1 MIFIPLL
8 ADLSVEQ
15 KDLVL
20 DIYEKYADFMYSE
33 AYGILHNKHDAEDAV
48 SDTMVKIIKY
58 IEKFSENDGNKIRNK
73 VVISIRSAIR
83 NKAIDYYKSNKKK
96 SGKEVDMIFTPDD
109 DDEFEVEVEDKG
121 VNIEELM
128 ITKETQEIVQKALLQ
143 LTEEQQYAINL
154 VYFSGFSQEEAAE
167 YLGIKAGTL
176 RKRIFTARNKLRELL
191 GGEFGE
197 RNEK

>member
-58 IEKFSENDGNKIRNK
+58 IE
-73 VVISIRSAIR
+73 
-83 NKAIDYYKSNKKK
+83 
-96 SGKEVDMIFTPDD
+96 
-109 DDEFEVEVEDKG
+109 
-121 VNIEELM
+121 
-128 ITKETQEIVQKALLQ
+128 
-143 LTEEQQYAINL
+143 
-154 VYFSGFSQEEAAE
+154 
-167 YLGIKAGTL
+167 
-176 RKRIFTARNKLRELL
+176 RIFYK
-191 GGEFGE
+191 
-197 RNEK
+197 

>member
-1 MIFIPLL
+1 MLFISLL

-15 KDLVL
+15 QDMAL

-33 AYGILHNKHDAEDAV
+33 AYKILHNEHDAEDAV

-96 SGKEVDMIFTPDD
+96 SGKEIDMIFTPDD

-128 ITKETQEIVQKALLQ
+128 ITKETQEVVQKALLQ

>member
-1 MIFIPLL
+1 MLFISLL

-33 AYGILHNKHDAEDAV
+33 AYKILHNGHDAEDAV

-58 IEKFSENDGNKIRNK
+58 IEKFSENDGNEIRNK

-96 SGKEVDMIFTPDD
+96 SGKEIGMIFTPDD

-128 ITKETQEIVQKALLQ
+128 ITKETQEVVQKALLQ

-176 RKRIFTARNKLRELL
+176 RKHIFTARNKLRELL